1 MTHSISQEEDGTA
14 LVDGISHSQTKLPV
28 SVERGESSLGVEV
41 LLSQESGCQEV
52 LVSHTHHHDGE
63 GGVDQVKDCEV
74 DSINWVG
81 T

>member
-14 LVDGISHSQTKLPV
+14 LIDGVSHSQTKLPV
-28 SVERGESSLGVEV
+28 SIERGESSLGVEV
-41 LLSQESGCQEV
+41 FLSEESGCQEI

-63 GGVDQVKDCEV
+63 GGVDQVEDGQV
-74 DSINWVG
+74 DPIDWVG